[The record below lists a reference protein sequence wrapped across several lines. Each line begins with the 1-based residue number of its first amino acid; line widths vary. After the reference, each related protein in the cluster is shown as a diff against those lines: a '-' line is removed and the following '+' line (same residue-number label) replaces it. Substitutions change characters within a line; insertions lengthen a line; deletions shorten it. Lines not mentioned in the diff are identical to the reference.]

1 MGAVG
6 PEIDAKSNRFTIP
19 ALRYIL
25 VTWLLVLSTVAYLDR
40 TNISIAGIQIGRQ
53 LGIDNIHLGWIFSAF
68 LIGYAAFQVAG
79 GVLAR
84 RLGPRRVLF
93 YGLLWWA
100 VFTSLTALAP
110 SHLRNAWLLLMAVR
124 FALGAGEA
132 VLYPAASQFVERWF
146 PVEERGR
153 ANGIVFAGVGIG
165 AGLTP
170 PLVTAIIISYGWRAP
185 FWFSA
190 VVGVAAAGIW
200 YAIARDTPEQHHS
213 ISQREL
219 AFIEGGRV
227 IQGHAVELT
236 ALSDVRPSVPW
247 AAIFSS
253 KEVIVT
259 TLSYFAYCYCTWIF
273 FGWFYIYL
281 VQVRGLDLKTSA
293 LYSVLPFLAM
303 TAGSILGGV
312 LSDKIAEKFGLRSG
326 RCWLGCLAMGIAS
339 ALLIAASRASSG
351 GMASIIAALSMGT
364 LYLSSSCFWAT
375 ANDIAGRLSS
385 VVSGLM
391 NTGGQIGGAVA
402 ASLTP
407 LVAHYFGWR
416 ASFMVAAVLG
426 MLGAVSWLV
435 VNPAKRLDI
444 KVPAAEHV

>member
-1 MGAVG
+1 
-6 PEIDAKSNRFTIP
+6 
-19 ALRYIL
+19 
-25 VTWLLVLSTVAYLDR
+25 
-40 TNISIAGIQIGRQ
+40 
-53 LGIDNIHLGWIFSAF
+53 
-68 LIGYAAFQVAG
+68 
-79 GVLAR
+79 
-84 RLGPRRVLF
+84 
-93 YGLLWWA
+93 
-100 VFTSLTALAP
+100 
-110 SHLRNAWLLLMAVR
+110 
-124 FALGAGEA
+124 
-132 VLYPAASQFVERWF
+132 
-146 PVEERGR
+146 
-153 ANGIVFAGVGIG
+153 
-165 AGLTP
+165 
-170 PLVTAIIISYGWRAP
+170 
-185 FWFSA
+185 
-190 VVGVAAAGIW
+190 
-200 YAIARDTPEQHHS
+200 
-213 ISQREL
+213 
-219 AFIEGGRV
+219 
-227 IQGHAVELT
+227 
-236 ALSDVRPSVPW
+236 
-247 AAIFSS
+247 
-253 KEVIVT
+253 
-259 TLSYFAYCYCTWIF
+259 
-273 FGWFYIYL
+273 
-281 VQVRGLDLKTSA
+281 
-293 LYSVLPFLAM
+293 M